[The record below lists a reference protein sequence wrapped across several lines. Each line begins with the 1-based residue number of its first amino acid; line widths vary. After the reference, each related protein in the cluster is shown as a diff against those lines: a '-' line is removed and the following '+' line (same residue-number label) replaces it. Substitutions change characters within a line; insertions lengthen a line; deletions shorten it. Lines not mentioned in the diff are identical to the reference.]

1 MPIEHNNTF
10 RLSTICIA
18 IITIMTASI
27 HTKVNAREFFD
38 PAFISSVNG
47 GDTSNIPDLSVY
59 QSVNAQAPGDYR
71 VDVVFNGRYLET
83 KNVKFITDTRSNK
96 LDKKLNLIPCFTL
109 DVLSQYGV
117 RVKSFPELKE
127 SEQGCS
133 NFDIIPDSK
142 TIFDFAAQRLDISVP
157 QAAIST
163 VANDYIPPEKFDD
176 GINAMFVNYQFN
188 GSQDYKSDNEY
199 YSLNLESGINI
210 ARGGSET

>member
-109 DVLSQYGV
+109 DVLSQYGD
-117 RVKSFPELKE
+117 RKS
-127 SEQGCS
+127 
-133 NFDIIPDSK
+133 
-142 TIFDFAAQRLDISVP
+142 V
-157 QAAIST
+157 
-163 VANDYIPPEKFDD
+163 V
-176 GINAMFVNYQFN
+176 
-188 GSQDYKSDNEY
+188 
-199 YSLNLESGINI
+199 
-210 ARGGSET
+210 